1 MIGKL
6 SFFLSLPSSSR
17 WSALSLGESTLLAL
31 NTQLAIR
38 NDEYSMKYLSI
49 SYVLSTVFVLGSIAM
64 KETVSTF
71 KELSL

>member
-17 WSALSLGESTLLAL
+17 WSTLSLGESTLLAL
-31 NTQLAIR
+31 HTQLAIR

-49 SYVLSTVFVLGSIAM
+49 SYVLSTDFVLGSIAM